1 LYVIPVVSFIG
12 HQGSGKTM
20 LLARLIPLLLDRGYR
35 VGTVKHAPHEE
46 TLDRPD
52 KDSTRHRSAGAER
65 TLVIGGS
72 SYGLFWEPSSEES
85 IEETVERCFQGFD
98 LVLVEGFKHGPFPK
112 VEVYC
117 QTVGVSAEPL
127 AGQIDVVAVVTD
139 EHVALPD
146 GVAVF
151 SHHRL
156 EDIADFLEQS
166 FL

>member
-1 LYVIPVVSFIG
+1 
-12 HQGSGKTM
+12 M

-46 TLDRPD
+46 TLDHPD
-52 KDSTRHRSAGAER
+52 KDSTRHRAAGAER
-65 TLVIGGS
+65 TLVIGES

-85 IEETVERCFQGFD
+85 IEQTVERCFQGFN

-112 VEVYC
+112 IEIYR
-117 QTVGVSAEPL
+117 QAGGVSAEPL
-127 AGQIDVVAVVTD
+127 AGQIDVIAVITD

-151 SHHRL
+151 SSHRL

>member
-1 LYVIPVVSFIG
+1 
-12 HQGSGKTM
+12 M

-52 KDSTRHRSAGAER
+52 KDSTRHRAAGAER
-65 TLVIGGS
+65 TLVMGGS

-112 VEVYC
+112 VEVYR
-117 QTVGVSAEPL
+117 QAGGVSAEPL
-127 AGQIDVVAVVTD
+127 AGQIEVAAVVTD
-139 EHVALPD
+139 ERVAVPD
-146 GVAVF
+146 GVTVF
-151 SHHRL
+151 SPHKL